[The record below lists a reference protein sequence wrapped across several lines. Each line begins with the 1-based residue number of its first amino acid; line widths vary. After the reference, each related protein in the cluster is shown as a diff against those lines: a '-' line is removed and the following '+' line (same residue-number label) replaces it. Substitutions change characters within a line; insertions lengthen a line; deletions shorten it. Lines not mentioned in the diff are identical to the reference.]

1 MTIWFDMDG
10 TISDLY
16 AVENWLSMLRAE
28 NPKPY
33 AQARPLGDMRT
44 LARKLNKLHRA
55 GYTIGVISWGS
66 KTSSKAYLEAVRE
79 AKEKWLDR
87 HLHSVKWDAIHI
99 VEYGTP
105 KETFKL
111 GAEDILFDDEEK
123 NRNEWKGIAFDEKDL
138 IKNLR
143 AILSALD

>member
-1 MTIWFDMDG
+1 MTIWFDLDG
-10 TISDLY
+10 TLNRFY
-16 AVENWLSMLRAE
+16 EVENWLPMLLAE
-28 NPKPY
+28 DTTPY
-33 AQARPLGDMRT
+33 KIARPLGNMRT
-44 LARKLNKLHRA
+44 LARKLNKLHSK

-123 NRNEWKGIAFDEKDL
+123 NRENWGEYSFDPSQIME
-138 IKNLR
+138 
-143 AILSALD
+143 ILSALG

>member
-16 AVENWLSMLRAE
+16 AVEDWLSMLRAE

-33 AQARPLGDMRT
+33 TQARPLGNMRT

-66 KTSSKAYLEAVRE
+66 KTSSEAYLEAVRE
-79 AKEKWLDR
+79 AKKKWLDK
-87 HLHSVKWDAIHI
+87 HLHSVKWDTIHV

-105 KETFKL
+105 KESFKL
-111 GAEDILFDDEEK
+111 DAEDILFDDEAR
-123 NRNEWKGIAFDEKDL
+123 NRESWGEYSFDPSQIME
-138 IKNLR
+138 
-143 AILSALD
+143 ILSALG

>member
-16 AVENWLSMLRAE
+16 AVENWLPMLRAE

-33 AQARPLGDMRT
+33 AQARPLGNMQT

-66 KTSSKAYLEAVRE
+66 KESSKAYLEAVRE
-79 AKEKWLDR
+79 AKEKWLDK
-87 HLHSVKWDAIHI
+87 HLHSVKWDAIHV

-105 KETFKL
+105 KSTCRTYS
-111 GAEDILFDDEEK
+111 GILFDVST
-123 NRNEWKGIAFDEKDL
+123 RRRLWKFCL
-138 IKNLR
+138 
-143 AILSALD
+143 LSVEGRQIFWRFLT

>member
-10 TISDLY
+10 TLNRFY
-16 AVENWLSMLRAE
+16 EVENWLPMLRAE
-28 NPKPY
+28 DTTPY
-33 AQARPLGDMRT
+33 KIARPLGNMRT
-44 LARKLNKLHRA
+44 LARKLNKLHSK
-55 GYTIGVISWGS
+55 GYAIGVISWGS

-123 NRNEWKGIAFDEKDL
+123 NREGWGEYSFDPSQIME
-138 IKNLR
+138 
-143 AILSALD
+143 ILSALG

>member
-16 AVENWLSMLRAE
+16 AVENWLPMLRAE
-28 NPKPY
+28 DTTPY
-33 AQARPLGDMRT
+33 KIARPLGNMRT

-66 KTSSKAYLEAVRE
+66 KASSKAYLEAVRE

-87 HLHSVKWDAIHI
+87 HLHSVKWNAIHV

-123 NRNEWKGIAFDEKDL
+123 NRENWGEYSFDPSQIME
-138 IKNLR
+138 
-143 AILSALD
+143 ILSALG

>member
-1 MTIWFDMDG
+1 MTIWFDLDG
-10 TISDLY
+10 TLVRTY
-16 AVENWLSMLRAE
+16 EVENWLDYLRKE
-28 NPKPY
+28 DVYPY
-33 AQARPLGDMRT
+33 AQARPLGNMRT
-44 LARKLNKLHRA
+44 FARKLNKLHRA

-79 AKEKWLDR
+79 AKKKWLDK
-87 HLHSVKWDAIHI
+87 HLHSVKWDAIHV

-123 NRNEWKGIAFDEKDL
+123 NRENWGEYSFDPSQ
-138 IKNLR
+138 IMG
-143 AILSALD
+143 ILSALG

>member
-16 AVENWLSMLRAE
+16 AVEDWLSMLRAE
-28 NPKPY
+28 NPRPY

-79 AKEKWLDR
+79 AKKKWLDK
-87 HLHSVKWDAIHI
+87 HLHSVKWDAIHV

-111 GAEDILFDDEEK
+111 GAEDILFDDEAR
-123 NRNEWKGIAFDEKDL
+123 NRESWGEYSFDPSQIME
-138 IKNLR
+138 
-143 AILSALD
+143 ILSALG

>member
-16 AVENWLSMLRAE
+16 AVENWLPMLRAE

-33 AQARPLGDMRT
+33 AQARPLGNMQT

-66 KTSSKAYLEAVRE
+66 KESSKAYLEAVRE
-79 AKEKWLDR
+79 AKKKWLDK
-87 HLHSVKWDAIHI
+87 HLHSVKWDAIHV

-105 KETFKL
+105 KENFKL
-111 GAEDILFDDEEK
+111 GAEDILFDDEER
-123 NRNEWKGIAFDEKDL
+123 NRENWGEYSFDPSQIME
-138 IKNLR
+138 
-143 AILSALD
+143 ILSALD

>member
-16 AVENWLSMLRAE
+16 AVEDWLPMLRAE

-55 GYTIGVISWGS
+55 GYIIGVISWGS
-66 KTSSKAYLEAVRE
+66 KASSKAYLEAVRE
-79 AKEKWLDR
+79 AKEKWLDK
-87 HLHSVKWDAIHI
+87 HLHSVKWDIIHV

-111 GAEDILFDDEEK
+111 GAEDILFDDEAR
-123 NRNEWKGIAFDEKDL
+123 NRESWGEYSFDPSQIME
-138 IKNLR
+138 
-143 AILSALD
+143 ILSALG

>member
-1 MTIWFDMDG
+1 MTIWFDLDG
-10 TISDLY
+10 TLNRFY
-16 AVENWLSMLRAE
+16 EVENWLPMLLAE
-28 NPKPY
+28 DTTPY
-33 AQARPLGDMRT
+33 KIARPLGNMRT
-44 LARKLNKLHRA
+44 LARKLNKLRSK

-111 GAEDILFDDEEK
+111 GAEDILFDDEAR
-123 NRNEWKGIAFDEKDL
+123 NRENWGEYSFDPSQIME
-138 IKNLR
+138 
-143 AILSALD
+143 ILSALG

>member
-10 TISDLY
+10 TLNRFY
-16 AVENWLSMLRAE
+16 EVENWLPMLRAE
-28 NPKPY
+28 DTTPY
-33 AQARPLGDMRT
+33 KIARPLGNMRT

-66 KTSSKAYLEAVRE
+66 KESSKAYLEAVRE
-79 AKEKWLDR
+79 AKEKWLDK

-105 KETFKL
+105 KENFKL
-111 GAEDILFDDEEK
+111 GAEDILFDDEER
-123 NRNEWKGIAFDEKDL
+123 NRENWGEYSFDPSQIME
-138 IKNLR
+138 
-143 AILSALD
+143 ILSALG

>member
-33 AQARPLGDMRT
+33 AQARPLGNMRT
-44 LARKLNKLHRA
+44 LARNLNKHHRA

-66 KTSSKAYLEAVRE
+66 KTSSEAYLEAVRE
-79 AKEKWLDR
+79 AKKKWLDK
-87 HLHSVKWDAIHI
+87 HLHSVKWDAIHV

-111 GAEDILFDDEEK
+111 GAEDILFDDEAR
-123 NRNEWKGIAFDEKDL
+123 NRESWGEYSFDPSQIME
-138 IKNLR
+138 
-143 AILSALD
+143 ILSALG

>member
-16 AVENWLSMLRAE
+16 AVENWLPMLRAE

-33 AQARPLGDMRT
+33 AQARPLGNMQT

-66 KTSSKAYLEAVRE
+66 KESSKAYLEAVRE
-79 AKEKWLDR
+79 AKEKWLDK
-87 HLHSVKWDAIHI
+87 HLHSVKWDAIHV

-105 KETFKL
+105 KENFKL
-111 GAEDILFDDEEK
+111 GAEDILFDDEER
-123 NRNEWKGIAFDEKDL
+123 NRENWGEYSFDPSQMME
-138 IKNLR
+138 
-143 AILSALD
+143 ILSALGRG

>member
-16 AVENWLSMLRAE
+16 AVEDWLPMLRAE

-33 AQARPLGDMRT
+33 AQARPLGNMRT
-44 LARKLNKLHRA
+44 LACKLNKLHCA
-55 GYTIGVISWGS
+55 GYAIGIISWGS

-79 AKEKWLDR
+79 AKKKWLDR
-87 HLHSVKWDAIHI
+87 HLHSVKWDVIHV

-111 GAEDILFDDEEK
+111 GAEDILFDDEAR
-123 NRNEWKGIAFDEKDL
+123 NRESWGEYSFDPSQIME
-138 IKNLR
+138 
-143 AILSALD
+143 ILSALG

>member
-16 AVENWLSMLRAE
+16 AVEDWLPMLCAE

-33 AQARPLGDMRT
+33 AQARPLGNMRT

-55 GYTIGVISWGS
+55 GYAIGIISWGS
-66 KTSSKAYLEAVRE
+66 KTSSKAYLEAVRK
-79 AKEKWLDR
+79 AKEKWLDK
-87 HLHSVKWDAIHI
+87 HLHSVKWDVIHV

-111 GAEDILFDDEEK
+111 GAEDILFDDEAR
-123 NRNEWKGIAFDEKDL
+123 NRESWGEYSFDPSQIME
-138 IKNLR
+138 
-143 AILSALD
+143 ILSALG

>member
-10 TISDLY
+10 TLNRFY
-16 AVENWLSMLRAE
+16 EVENWLPMLRAE
-28 NPKPY
+28 DTTPY
-33 AQARPLGDMRT
+33 KIARPLGNMQT

-66 KTSSKAYLEAVRE
+66 KESSKAYLEAVRE
-79 AKEKWLDR
+79 AKEKWLDK

-105 KETFKL
+105 KENFKL
-111 GAEDILFDDEEK
+111 DAEDILFDDEER
-123 NRNEWKGIAFDEKDL
+123 NRENWGEYSFDPSQIME
-138 IKNLR
+138 
-143 AILSALD
+143 ILSALG

>member
-28 NPKPY
+28 NPRPY

-66 KTSSKAYLEAVRE
+66 KISSKAYLEAVRE
-79 AKEKWLDR
+79 AKKKWLDK
-87 HLHSVKWDAIHI
+87 HLHSVKWDAIHV

-111 GAEDILFDDEEK
+111 GAEDILFDDEAR
-123 NRNEWKGIAFDEKDL
+123 NRESWGEYSFDPSQIME
-138 IKNLR
+138 
-143 AILSALD
+143 ILSALG

>member
-10 TISDLY
+10 TLNRFY
-16 AVENWLSMLRAE
+16 EVENWLPMLRAE
-28 NPKPY
+28 DTTPY
-33 AQARPLGDMRT
+33 KIARPLGNMRT
-44 LARKLNKLHRA
+44 LARKLNKLHSK

-66 KTSSKAYLEAVRE
+66 KTSSKAYLEAVRKT
-79 AKEKWLDR
+79 KEKWLDR

-123 NRNEWKGIAFDEKDL
+123 NRENWGEYSFDPSQIME
-138 IKNLR
+138 
-143 AILSALD
+143 ILSALG

>member
-16 AVENWLSMLRAE
+16 AVENWLPMLRAE

-33 AQARPLGDMRT
+33 SQARPLGNMQT

-66 KTSSKAYLEAVRE
+66 KESSKAYLEAVRE
-79 AKEKWLDR
+79 AKEKWLDK
-87 HLHSVKWDAIHI
+87 HLHSVKWDAIHV

-105 KETFKL
+105 KENFKL
-111 GAEDILFDDEEK
+111 G
-123 NRNEWKGIAFDEKDL
+123 
-138 IKNLR
+138 
-143 AILSALD
+143 S

>member
-1 MTIWFDMDG
+1 MTIWFDLDG
-10 TISDLY
+10 TLNRFY
-16 AVENWLSMLRAE
+16 EVENWLPMLLAE
-28 NPKPY
+28 DTTPY
-33 AQARPLGDMRT
+33 KIARPLGNMRT
-44 LARKLNKLHRA
+44 LARKLNKLHSK

-123 NRNEWKGIAFDEKDL
+123 NRENWGEYSFDPSQILE
-138 IKNLR
+138 
-143 AILSALD
+143 ILSALG

>member
-10 TISDLY
+10 TLNRFY
-16 AVENWLSMLRAE
+16 EVENWLPMLRAE
-28 NPKPY
+28 DATPY
-33 AQARPLGDMRT
+33 KIARPLGNMRT

-66 KTSSKAYLEAVRE
+66 KASSKAYLEAVRE

-87 HLHSVKWDAIHI
+87 HLHSVKWDAIHV

-105 KETFKL
+105 KEAFKL

-123 NRNEWKGIAFDEKDL
+123 NRENWGEYSFDPSQIME
-138 IKNLR
+138 
-143 AILSALD
+143 ILSALG

>member
-16 AVENWLSMLRAE
+16 AVKDWLPMLRAE

-33 AQARPLGDMRT
+33 MQARPLGNMRT

-55 GYTIGVISWGS
+55 GYSIGVISWGS
-66 KTSSKAYLEAVRE
+66 KASSKVYLEAVRE
-79 AKEKWLDR
+79 AKEKWLDK
-87 HLHSVKWDAIHI
+87 HLHSVKWDMIHV

-111 GAEDILFDDEEK
+111 DAEDILFDDEEH
-123 NRNEWKGIAFDEKDL
+123 NRESWGEYSFDPSQIME
-138 IKNLR
+138 
-143 AILSALD
+143 ILSALG

>member
-10 TISDLY
+10 TLNRFY
-16 AVENWLSMLRAE
+16 EVENWLPMLRAE
-28 NPKPY
+28 DATPY
-33 AQARPLGDMRT
+33 KIARPLGNMRT

-55 GYTIGVISWGS
+55 GYTIGIISWGS
-66 KTSSKAYLEAVRE
+66 KASSKAYLEAVRE

-87 HLHSVKWDAIHI
+87 HLHSVKWDAIHV

-123 NRNEWKGIAFDEKDL
+123 NRENWGEYSFDPSQIME
-138 IKNLR
+138 
-143 AILSALD
+143 ILSALG

>member
-16 AVENWLSMLRAE
+16 AVEDWLPMLRAE

-33 AQARPLGDMRT
+33 AQARPLGNMRT

-79 AKEKWLDR
+79 AKEKWLDK

-123 NRNEWKGIAFDEKDL
+123 NRENWGEYSFDPSQIME
-138 IKNLR
+138 
-143 AILSALD
+143 ILSALG

>member
-10 TISDLY
+10 TLNRFY
-16 AVENWLSMLRAE
+16 EVENWLPMLRAE
-28 NPKPY
+28 DTTPY
-33 AQARPLGDMRT
+33 KIARPLGNMQT

-66 KTSSKAYLEAVRE
+66 KASSEAYLDAVRE
-79 AKEKWLDR
+79 AKKKWLDR
-87 HLHSVKWDAIHI
+87 HLHSVKWDAIHV

-111 GAEDILFDDEEK
+111 GAEDILFDDEER
-123 NRNEWKGIAFDEKDL
+123 NRENWGEYSFDPSQIME
-138 IKNLR
+138 
-143 AILSALD
+143 ILSALD

>member
-16 AVENWLSMLRAE
+16 AVEDWLSMLRAE

-33 AQARPLGDMRT
+33 AQARPLGNMRT
-44 LARKLNKLHRA
+44 LARKLNKLHSK

-66 KTSSKAYLEAVRE
+66 KTSSEAYLEAVRK

-123 NRNEWKGIAFDEKDL
+123 NRENWGEYSFDPSQIME
-138 IKNLR
+138 
-143 AILSALD
+143 ILSALG

>member
-10 TISDLY
+10 TLAQTY
-16 AVENWLSMLRAE
+16 EVENWLPMLHAE
-28 NPKPY
+28 DTTPY
-33 AQARPLGDMRT
+33 KIARPLGNMRT

-66 KTSSKAYLEAVRE
+66 RTSSKAYLEAVRE
-79 AKEKWLDR
+79 AKEKWLDK
-87 HLHSVKWDAIHI
+87 HLHSVKWDVIHV

-123 NRNEWKGIAFDEKDL
+123 NRENWGEHSFDPSQIME
-138 IKNLR
+138 
-143 AILSALD
+143 ILSALG

>member
-10 TISDLY
+10 TLNRFY
-16 AVENWLSMLRAE
+16 EVENWLPMLRAE
-28 NPKPY
+28 DVTPY
-33 AQARPLGDMRT
+33 KIARPLGNMRT

-66 KTSSKAYLEAVRE
+66 KASSKAYLEAVHE

-87 HLHSVKWDAIHI
+87 HLHSVKWDAIHV

-123 NRNEWKGIAFDEKDL
+123 NRENWGEYSFDPSQIME
-138 IKNLR
+138 
-143 AILSALD
+143 ILSALG

>member
-1 MTIWFDMDG
+1 MTIWFDLDG
-10 TISDLY
+10 TLNRFY
-16 AVENWLSMLRAE
+16 EVENWLPMLLAE
-28 NPKPY
+28 DTTPY
-33 AQARPLGDMRT
+33 KIARPLGNMRT
-44 LARKLNKLHRA
+44 LARKLNKLRSK

-123 NRNEWKGIAFDEKDL
+123 NRENWGEYSFDPSQIME
-138 IKNLR
+138 
-143 AILSALD
+143 ILSALG

>member
-1 MTIWFDMDG
+1 MTIWFDLDG
-10 TISDLY
+10 TLNRFY
-16 AVENWLSMLRAE
+16 EVENWLPMLLAE
-28 NPKPY
+28 DTTPY
-33 AQARPLGDMRT
+33 KIARPLGNMRT
-44 LARKLNKLHRA
+44 LARKLNKLHSK

-87 HLHSVKWDAIHI
+87 HLHSVKWDAIHV

-123 NRNEWKGIAFDEKDL
+123 NRENWGEYSFDPSQIME
-138 IKNLR
+138 
-143 AILSALD
+143 ILSALG

>member
-16 AVENWLSMLRAE
+16 AVEDWLSMLRAE

-33 AQARPLGDMRT
+33 TQARPLGNMRT

-66 KTSSKAYLEAVRE
+66 KTSSEAYLEAVRE
-79 AKEKWLDR
+79 AKKKWLDK
-87 HLHSVKWDAIHI
+87 HLHSVKWDAIHV

-105 KETFKL
+105 KETFKI
-111 GAEDILFDDEEK
+111 GAEDILFDDEAR
-123 NRNEWKGIAFDEKDL
+123 NRESWGEYSFDPSQIME
-138 IKNLR
+138 
-143 AILSALD
+143 ILSALG